1 MANSFPRISA
11 KTDRLD
17 TELRERG
24 FWGVAAWKTG
34 ATAQSHGGGRGDG
47 HNPSH
52 ANMARCQRCE
62 LRVTLSFLGQ
72 YAREPGQ
79 TASSMPTDTTLQ
91 NAIASAWHS

>member
-34 ATAQSHGGGRGDG
+34 AAAQSHGGGRGDG

-52 ANMARCQRCE
+52 ANMAR
-62 LRVTLSFLGQ
+62 LSAARAEGYTQFLGSIRPRTGPDSLVDADR
-72 YAREPGQ
+72 YHAAERDCISL
-79 TASSMPTDTTLQ
+79 A
-91 NAIASAWHS
+91 